1 MPPITKSDVADD
13 LVIGSKAGKSRD
25 WNWHP
30 DIPTPYSPLF
40 SFPPHPIAVLKW
52 FCRMWQPLS
61 QQVMYVVLAFAVW
74 AWLQPS
80 FEMTTTLQAGW
91 VFEIWLRNIVM
102 MTTIAMGL
110 HLWLYTWQKQGDTQ
124 KYDRRGLATNN
135 RKFAFNNQFW
145 DNVAFSLL
153 SGVTVWTVYECG
165 LWMAYANGVAPMTTF
180 DQSPTWFVLAFLAVP
195 VFQSFHFYWAHR
207 LLHWP
212 PLYRTVQCRAPS
224 QRQCGALVR
233 LFHASG

>member
-135 RKFAFNNQFW
+135 RKFAFNNQLW

-165 LWMAYANGVAPMTTF
+165 LWMACGWPMPMA
-180 DQSPTWFVLAFLAVP
+180 S
-195 VFQSFHFYWAHR
+195 HR
-207 LLHWP
+207 
-212 PLYRTVQCRAPS
+212 
-224 QRQCGALVR
+224 
-233 LFHASG
+233 